1 MLADAEAV
9 LRGTRLVPYLWLGDD
24 AGVNVGRMFTD
35 PRPIDIPVWVQGRG
49 AMPYIE
55 KGPLISSQNFMLF
68 TQMMEGDAMLCMVL
82 LN

>member
-1 MLADAEAV
+1 VLADAEAV

-35 PRPIDIPVWVQGRG
+35 PRPIDLPMWIQGLG
-49 AMPYIE
+49 ALPYIE
-55 KGPLISSQNFMLF
+55 KGPLISSQNFMIF
-68 TQMMEGDAMLCMVL
+68 TQMMEGDAMLFMVL